1 MLNFEL
7 KSQLDSMCNEIE
19 VFEKV
24 FEGFFFDN
32 FFLFDFRISHE
43 IRYGDF
49 FFINTR
55 KKKRLNLIVLNF
67 FFFEAKI
74 HSYHTAS
81 KYFQIQSTKR
91 RRRRGRREKNEKFQ
105 NEKK

>member
-43 IRYGDF
+43 IRYGEF
-49 FFINTR
+49 FF
-55 KKKRLNLIVLNF
+55 
-67 FFFEAKI
+67 
-74 HSYHTAS
+74 H
-81 KYFQIQSTKR
+81 
-91 RRRRGRREKNEKFQ
+91 
-105 NEKK
+105 